1 MPKGYFF
8 SQMVKDGDE
17 LNHSIK
23 AKGKLYD
30 NFVKELPEG
39 TKVEVFI
46 NIVGNALKFTYPNGE
61 IIMRAY
67 RMGQLV
73 IRIEVVDTGIGI
85 ISNDQQYIFQRFSRI
100 ENDVHTLKGT
110 GLCLRIVDTI
120 LSEHKTNINVV
131 SRSNVGSTFWFDLRV
146 DNDTSPN

>member
-46 NIVGNALKFTYPNGE
+46 NIVGKKASNAQIARVHVMIRELAAE
-61 IIMRAY
+61 IGY
-67 RMGQLV
+67 
-73 IRIEVVDTGIGI
+73 
-85 ISNDQQYIFQRFSRI
+85 SFQETKR
-100 ENDVHTLKGT
+100 
-110 GLCLRIVDTI
+110 
-120 LSEHKTNINVV
+120 
-131 SRSNVGSTFWFDLRV
+131 
-146 DNDTSPN
+146 

>member
-30 NFVKELPEG
+30 NLVKELPEG

-46 NIVGNALKFTYPNGE
+46 NIVGKKASNAQIARVHVMIRELAAE
-61 IIMRAY
+61 IGY
-67 RMGQLV
+67 
-73 IRIEVVDTGIGI
+73 
-85 ISNDQQYIFQRFSRI
+85 SFQETKLQVKR
-100 ENDVHTLKGT
+100 KA
-110 GLCLRIVDTI
+110 GLCFNRDGQEYCKSFGDCDIQEMSSVIQTIIDMGDFVGANLR
-120 LSEHKTNINVV
+120 
-131 SRSNVGSTFWFDLRV
+131 
-146 DNDTSPN
+146 